1 VLLCGVY
8 VSARPV
14 LSRKLLPANWRSHLR
29 LTVTLILLAAAATCE
44 VMRERRPTILR
55 PGVHLY
61 AYVANGGD
69 GTVTVVDL
77 VSLAPVATISVGP
90 EPLSIAA
97 QPKRKEIWG
106 VSAGGGYA
114 WVIDAPTGRVDRIS
128 VCGDPVH
135 LVFSPDAKRAYV
147 ACGSGGVVAIDCAT
161 RRVVARERTAP
172 RGGTSAVAAAPNG
185 KWVLAA
191 NREEASVSLL
201 DAASLKTLATL
212 PAAPDPNSVVVLPD
226 SSKAFVGSATT
237 DFIAVLRLDPP
248 ALVTRLATGGR
259 TNSLVLK
266 PDGGEV
272 YVLSPDTHGLTVI
285 DTWTNE
291 VGDYLQLGANP
302 TAGVVA
308 HDGSLL
314 YACDAGGSRVAVV
327 NLAYRE
333 LLGSA
338 PTGTHPV
345 ACALGLEE
353 KMLLVADRDSNDLAV
368 IAREGPHLV
377 TLVPV
382 GKQPDSL
389 AIKLF

>member
-1 VLLCGVY
+1 V
-8 VSARPV
+8 
-14 LSRKLLPANWRSHLR
+14 R
-29 LTVTLILLAAAATCE
+29 LTVTLVLLAAAATCE
-44 VMRERRPTILR
+44 VMRERRPTMLR

-61 AYVANGGD
+61 AYVANHGD
-69 GTVTVVDL
+69 GTVTVIDL
-77 VSLAPVATISVGP
+77 VGLAPVATISVGP
-90 EPLSIAA
+90 QPLSIAA
-97 QPKRKEIWG
+97 QPARKEIWG

-114 WVIDAPTGRVDRIS
+114 WVIDAPTGRVDRIP
-128 VCGDPVH
+128 VCGDPVS
-135 LVFSPDAKRAYV
+135 LVFSPDAKRVYV
-147 ACGSGGVVAIDCAT
+147 ACAAGGVVAIDCAT
-161 RRVVARERTAP
+161 RQVVAREHPAP
-172 RGGTSAVAAAPNG
+172 HGGTSAVAAAPNG

-191 NREEASVSLL
+191 NRAEASVSLL
-201 DAASLKTLATL
+201 DAASLKPLDTL
-212 PAAPDPNSVVVLPD
+212 PAAPDPNTIVVLPD
-226 SSKAFVGSATT
+226 SSKALVGSATT
-237 DFIAVLRLDPP
+237 NFVTVLRLEPP
-248 ALVTRLATGGR
+248 SLVTRLATGGR
-259 TNSLVLK
+259 TNALLLK

-285 DTWTNE
+285 NTWTNE
-291 VGDYLQLGANP
+291 VGDYLQMGANP
-302 TAGVVA
+302 AAGIVTS
-308 HDGSLL
+308 DGSLL

-327 NLAYRE
+327 NLGYRE

-389 AIKLF
+389 AVKLF